1 MGFFRNL
8 FQRKKKTDNVTENR
22 QEDKLVLR
30 DGIYSTTEERAGFV
44 KNCCDMINEAKR
56 QQFEAKK
63 EYEVVTSYL
72 ADIQK
77 IDLLPER
84 AKKSIDDMARKL
96 LALNQERLKMQKIT
110 PKITMAQRLAL
121 EPYEDTILEE
131 IRKMEEQENYLQV
144 INSDIRHLESEKASL
159 DFELQEVMERDD
171 LGKKMFKVAGVFV
184 IVFLVFLFIIQEMA
198 KKNVQLPFIFTIAF
212 GILVIAYFYF
222 SNRKNQYDIKVAEI
236 KMNRAILLLNKVKIK
251 YVNCT
256 NLLDYLYEKFHVHN
270 AQELHYH
277 WQEYMRIVEEE
288 RRFKKTA
295 ESIDFYT
302 EEIIRELKKNGVSDA
317 AVWGYQIEALVDPK
331 EMVEVRHRLNVRRQ
345 KLRQRI
351 DYNNNQ
357 EEMARKSL
365 RAFRE
370 RHVAFDSETLQVL
383 AQNEVEL

>member
-8 FQRKKKTDNVTENR
+8 FQRKKNKEQSEENR
-22 QEDKLVLR
+22 REDALVLK
-30 DGIYSTTEERAGFV
+30 DGIYKTPEERAGFV
-44 KNCCDMINEAKR
+44 KSCCDLINESKR
-56 QQFEAKK
+56 QRFEAKK

-77 IDLLPER
+77 IDLLP
-84 AKKSIDDMARKL
+84 AHSKKSVEDMARKVFN
-96 LALNQERLKMQKIT
+96 LNLERQKMQKVP
-110 PKITMAQRLAL
+110 PKITMAQRMAL
-121 EPYEDTILEE
+121 EPYEDSILEE

-144 INSDIRHLESEKASL
+144 INSDIRYLESEKASL
-159 DFELQEVMERDD
+159 DFELQEVVERDET
-171 LGKKMFKVAGVFV
+171 GKKMLKVAAVF
-184 IVFLVFLFIIQEMA
+184 IAVFLVFLFVLQEA
-198 KKNVQLPFIFTIAF
+198 ANKNVQLPFVFTIAF

-222 SNRKNQYDIKVAEI
+222 SNRKNQHELKVAEL
-236 KMNRAILLLNKVKIK
+236 KMNRAIMLLNKVKIK

-256 NLLDYLYEKFHVHN
+256 NLLDYLYEKFHVNN

-288 RRFKKTA
+288 RRFKKTTD
-295 ESIDFYT
+295 SIDFYT
-302 EEIIRELKKNGVSDA
+302 EEIVRELKKNGISDA

-370 RHVAFDSETLQVL
+370 RHVAYDAETLLVL
-383 AQNEVEL
+383 AKNEVEV

>member
-8 FQRKKKTDNVTENR
+8 FQRKKNKETEAQNR
-22 QEDKLVLR
+22 PEDKLVLR
-30 DGIYSTTEERAGFV
+30 DGIYSTPEERAGFV

-63 EYEVVTSYL
+63 EYEVVTAYL

-77 IDLLPER
+77 IDLLPTQ

-96 LALNQERLKMQKIT
+96 LALNQERQKMQKIT

-144 INSDIRHLESEKASL
+144 INSDIRHLESEKTSL
-159 DFELQEVMERDD
+159 DFELQEVLERDE
-171 LGKKMFKVAGVFV
+171 LGKKMLKAAGVFI
-184 IVFLVFLFIIQEMA
+184 IVFLAFLFVLQEMA
-198 KKNVQLPFIFTIAF
+198 KKNVQLPFVFTIAF
-212 GILVIAYFYF
+212 GIIVIAYFYF
-222 SNRKNQYDIKVAEI
+222 SNRKNQYDLKVAEL
-236 KMNRAILLLNKVKIK
+236 KMNRAIQLLNKVKIK

-256 NLLDYLYEKFHVHN
+256 NLLDYLYEKFHVNN

-365 RAFRE
+365 RTFRE
-370 RHVAFDSETLQVL
+370 RHVAYDSETLLVL
-383 AQNEVEL
+383 AKNEVEL

>member
-8 FQRKKKTDNVTENR
+8 FQRKKNKETENQNR
-22 QEDKLVLR
+22 PEDKLVLR
-30 DGIYSTTEERAGFV
+30 DGIYSTPEERAGFV

-63 EYEVVTSYL
+63 EYEVVTAYL

-77 IDLLPER
+77 IDLLPAQ

-96 LALNQERLKMQKIT
+96 LALNQERQKMQKIT

-144 INSDIRHLESEKASL
+144 INSDIRHLESEKTSL
-159 DFELQEVMERDD
+159 DFELQEVMERDE
-171 LGKKMFKVAGVFV
+171 LGKKMLKAAGIFI
-184 IVFLVFLFIIQEMA
+184 IVFLIFLFVLQEMA
-198 KKNVQLPFIFTIAF
+198 KKNVQLPFVFTIAF
-212 GILVIAYFYF
+212 GIIVIAYFYF
-222 SNRKNQYDIKVAEI
+222 SNRKNQYDLKVAEL
-236 KMNRAILLLNKVKIK
+236 KMNRAIQLLNKVKIK

-256 NLLDYLYEKFHVHN
+256 NLLDYLYEKFHVNN

-357 EEMARKSL
+357 EDMVRKSL

-370 RHVAFDSETLQVL
+370 RHVAYDSETLLVL
-383 AQNEVEL
+383 AKNEVEL

>member
-8 FQRKKKTDNVTENR
+8 FQRKKNTETSAQNR
-22 QEDKLVLR
+22 PEEKLVLR
-30 DGIYSTTEERAGFV
+30 DGIYSTPEERAGFV

-63 EYEVVTSYL
+63 EYEVVTAYL

-77 IDLLPER
+77 IDLLPAH

-96 LALNQERLKMQKIT
+96 LALNQERQKMQKIT

-131 IRKMEEQENYLQV
+131 IHKMEEQENYLQV

-159 DFELQEVMERDD
+159 DFELQEVMERDE
-171 LGKKMFKVAGVFV
+171 LGKKMLKAAGIFIV
-184 IVFLVFLFIIQEMA
+184 VFLAFLFVLQETA
-198 KKNVQLPFIFTIAF
+198 KKNVQLPFVFTIAF
-212 GILVIAYFYF
+212 GIIVIAYFYF
-222 SNRKNQYDIKVAEI
+222 SNRKNQYDLKMAEL
-236 KMNRAILLLNKVKIK
+236 KMNRAIQLLNKVKIK

-256 NLLDYLYEKFHVHN
+256 NLLDYLYEKFHVNN

-302 EEIIRELKKNGVSDA
+302 EEIIRELKKNGISDA

-370 RHVAFDSETLQVL
+370 RHVAYDSETLLVL
-383 AQNEVEL
+383 AKNEVEL

>member
-8 FQRKKKTDNVTENR
+8 FQRKKNRETEGQNR
-22 QEDKLVLR
+22 PEDKLVLR
-30 DGIYSTTEERAGFV
+30 DGIYSTPEERAGFV

-63 EYEVVTSYL
+63 EYEVVTAYL

-77 IDLLPER
+77 IDLLPTQ

-96 LALNQERLKMQKIT
+96 LALNQERQKMQKIT

-159 DFELQEVMERDD
+159 DFELQEVMERDE
-171 LGKKMFKVAGVFV
+171 LGKKMLKAAGIFI
-184 IVFLVFLFIIQEMA
+184 IVFLAFLFILQETA
-198 KKNVQLPFIFTIAF
+198 KKNVQLPFVFTIAF
-212 GILVIAYFYF
+212 GIIVIAYFYF
-222 SNRKNQYDIKVAEI
+222 SNRKNQYDLKLAEL
-236 KMNRAILLLNKVKIK
+236 KMNRAIQLLNKVKIK

-256 NLLDYLYEKFHVHN
+256 NLLDYLYEKFHVNN

-370 RHVAFDSETLQVL
+370 RHVAYDSETLLVL
-383 AQNEVEL
+383 AKNEVEL

>member
-8 FQRKKKTDNVTENR
+8 FQGKKKKEQQAEVR
-22 QEDKLVLR
+22 QEDKLVLK
-30 DGIYSTTEERAGFV
+30 DGIYSTPEERESFLR
-44 KNCCDMINEAKR
+44 NCCDLINEAKR
-56 QQFEAKK
+56 QRFEAKK

-77 IDLLPER
+77 IDLLPPQ

-96 LALNQERLKMQKIT
+96 VALNQERQKMQKVQ

-121 EPYEDTILEE
+121 EPYEETILEE
-131 IRKMEEQENYLQV
+131 IHRMEEQENYLQV
-144 INSDIRHLESEKASL
+144 INSDIRYLESEKASL
-159 DFELQEVMERDD
+159 DFELQDVMDRDER
-171 LGKKMFKVAGVFV
+171 GKKMLTVAGVF
-184 IVFLVFLFIIQEMA
+184 IILFLIFLFILQEMV
-198 KKNVQLPFIFTIAF
+198 KKDVQIPFILTIAF
-212 GILVIAYFYF
+212 GIIVIGYFYF
-222 SNRKNQYDIKVAEI
+222 SNRKNQYELKVAEL
-236 KMNRAILLLNKVKIK
+236 KMNRAIMLLNKVKIK

-302 EEIIRELKKNGVSDA
+302 EEIIRELKKNGISDA
-317 AVWGYQIEALVDPK
+317 AVWGYQIEALIDPK

-351 DYNNNQ
+351 DYNNSQ
-357 EEMARKSL
+357 EEMAKKSL
-365 RAFRE
+365 RTFRE
-370 RHVAFDSETLQVL
+370 RHVAYDAETLMIL
-383 AQNEVEL
+383 AKNEVEV

>member
-8 FQRKKKTDNVTENR
+8 FQRKKNKETENQNR
-22 QEDKLVLR
+22 PEDKLVLR
-30 DGIYSTTEERAGFV
+30 DGIYSTPEERAGFV

-63 EYEVVTSYL
+63 EYEVVTAYL

-77 IDLLPER
+77 IDLLPAQ

-96 LALNQERLKMQKIT
+96 LALNQERQKMQKIT

-144 INSDIRHLESEKASL
+144 INSDIRHLESEKTSL
-159 DFELQEVMERDD
+159 DFELQEVMERDE
-171 LGKKMFKVAGVFV
+171 LGKKMLKAAGIFI
-184 IVFLVFLFIIQEMA
+184 IVFLIFLFVLQEMA
-198 KKNVQLPFIFTIAF
+198 KKNVQLPFVFTIAF
-212 GILVIAYFYF
+212 GIIVIAYFYF
-222 SNRKNQYDIKVAEI
+222 SNRKNQYDLKVAEL
-236 KMNRAILLLNKVKIK
+236 KMNRAIQLLNKVKIK

-256 NLLDYLYEKFHVHN
+256 NLLDYLYEKFHVNN

-357 EEMARKSL
+357 EDMVRKSI

-370 RHVAFDSETLQVL
+370 RHVAYDSETLLVL
-383 AQNEVEL
+383 AKNEVEL

>member
-8 FQRKKKTDNVTENR
+8 FQGKKKREKEKEAVQEN
-22 QEDKLVLR
+22 KLVLK
-30 DGIYSTTEERAGFV
+30 DGIYSTSTEREGFLRS
-44 KNCCDMINEAKR
+44 CCDLINEAKR
-56 QQFEAKK
+56 QRFEAKK

-77 IDLLPER
+77 IDLMPEQ
-84 AKKSIDDMARKL
+84 AKKSVEDMARKIVG
-96 LALNQERLKMQKIT
+96 LNEERQKMQKIP

-159 DFELQEVMERDD
+159 DFELEDIMDRDES
-171 LGKKMFKVAGVFV
+171 GKKMLKIASVF
-184 IVFLVFLFIIQEMA
+184 IIIFLIFLFVLQEVA
-198 KKNVQLPFIFTIAF
+198 EKNVQLPFVFTIAF
-212 GILVIAYFYF
+212 GIIVITYFYF
-222 SNRKNQYDIKVAEI
+222 SNRRNQYDLKVAEL
-236 KMNRAILLLNKVKIK
+236 KMNRAIMLLNKVKIK

-256 NLLDYLYEKFHVHN
+256 NLLDYLHEKFHVNN

-288 RRFKKTA
+288 RRFKKMMDN
-295 ESIDFYT
+295 IDFYT
-302 EEIIRELKKNGVSDA
+302 EELVRELKKNGVMDA
-317 AVWGYQIEALVDPK
+317 AIWGYQVEALVDAR

-351 DYNNNQ
+351 DYNNGQ

-365 RAFRE
+365 RTFRE
-370 RHVAFDSETLQVL
+370 RHVAYDAETLMIL
-383 AQNEVEL
+383 AQNDVEV

>member
-8 FQRKKKTDNVTENR
+8 FQRKKNKETENQNR
-22 QEDKLVLR
+22 PEDKIILR
-30 DGIYSTTEERAGFV
+30 DGIYSTPEERAGFV

-63 EYEVVTSYL
+63 EYEVVTAYL

-77 IDLLPER
+77 IDLLPAP

-96 LALNQERLKMQKIT
+96 LALNQERQKMQKIT

-159 DFELQEVMERDD
+159 DFELQEVFERDE
-171 LGKKMFKVAGVFV
+171 LGKKMLKIAGTF
-184 IVFLVFLFIIQEMA
+184 IFIFLVFLFVLQETT
-198 KKNVQLPFIFTIAF
+198 KKNVQLPFVFTIAF
-212 GILVIAYFYF
+212 GIIVIAYFYF
-222 SNRKNQYDIKVAEI
+222 SNRKNRYDLKVAEL
-236 KMNRAILLLNKVKIK
+236 KMNRAIQLLNKVKIK

-256 NLLDYLYEKFHVHN
+256 NLLDYLYEKFHVNN
-270 AQELHYH
+270 ARELHYH

-365 RAFRE
+365 RTFRE
-370 RHVAFDSETLQVL
+370 RHVAYDSETLLVL
-383 AQNEVEL
+383 AKNEVEL

>member
-8 FQRKKKTDNVTENR
+8 FQRKKKKV
-22 QEDKLVLR
+22 QEEESSQEKKLVLR
-30 DGIYSTTEERAGFV
+30 DGIYSTPEEREGFV
-44 KNCCDMINEAKR
+44 KSCCDLINEAKR

-77 IDLLPER
+77 IDLLPAQ
-84 AKKSIDDMARKL
+84 AKKSIDDMARKVIS
-96 LALNQERLKMQKIT
+96 LNKERQKMQKVP
-110 PKITMAQRLAL
+110 PKITIAQRLAL

-144 INSDIRHLESEKASL
+144 INSDIRYLESEKASL
-159 DFELQEVMERDD
+159 DFELQDVMERDEN
-171 LGKKMFKVAGVFV
+171 GKKLFKIAGIFI
-184 IVFLVFLFIIQEMA
+184 IVFLVFLFVLQEVA

-212 GILVIAYFYF
+212 GIIVIAYFYF
-222 SNRKNQYDIKVAEI
+222 SNRKNQYELKVAEK
-236 KMNRAILLLNKVKIK
+236 KMNRAIMLLNKVKIK

-256 NLLDYLYEKFHVHN
+256 NLLDYLYEKFHVRD
-270 AQELHYH
+270 ARELHYH

-288 RRFKKTA
+288 RRFQKTN

-302 EEIIRELKKNGVSDA
+302 EEIVRELKKNGVADA

-365 RAFRE
+365 RTFRE
-370 RHVAFDSETLQVL
+370 RHVAYDSETLLIL
-383 AQNEVEL
+383 AKNEVNL

>member
-1 MGFFRNL
+1 MGFFQRL
-8 FQRKKKTDNVTENR
+8 FKKNKRTAQSEEKKEER
-22 QEDKLVLR
+22 LVLR
-30 DGIYSTTEERAGFV
+30 DGIYSTPEERAGFV
-44 KNCCDMINEAKR
+44 KNCCDLINEAKR

-63 EYEVVTSYL
+63 EYEVVTAYL

-77 IDLLPER
+77 IDLLPAH

-96 LALNQERLKMQKIT
+96 LTLNQERQKMQKIT

-131 IRKMEEQENYLQV
+131 IHKMEEQENYLQV

-159 DFELQEVMERDD
+159 DFELQEVMERDE
-171 LGKKMFKVAGVFV
+171 LGKKMLKTAGIFI
-184 IVFLVFLFIIQEMA
+184 IVFLAFLFILQETA
-198 KKNVQLPFIFTIAF
+198 KKNVQLPFVFTIAF
-212 GILVIAYFYF
+212 GIIVIAYFYF
-222 SNRKNQYDIKVAEI
+222 SNRKNQYDLKLAEL
-236 KMNRAILLLNKVKIK
+236 KMNRAIQLLNKVKIK

-256 NLLDYLYEKFHVHN
+256 NLLDYLYEKFHVNN

-370 RHVAFDSETLQVL
+370 RHVAYDSETLLVL
-383 AQNEVEL
+383 AKNEVEL

>member
-8 FQRKKKTDNVTENR
+8 FQRKKNRETETQNCP
-22 QEDKLVLR
+22 EDKLVLR
-30 DGIYSTTEERAGFV
+30 DGIYSTPEERAGFV

-63 EYEVVTSYL
+63 EYEVVTAYL

-77 IDLLPER
+77 IDLLPSTV
-84 AKKSIDDMARKL
+84 KKSIDDMARKL

-159 DFELQEVMERDD
+159 DFELQEVMERDE
-171 LGKKMFKVAGVFV
+171 LGKKMLKAAGIFI
-184 IVFLVFLFIIQEMA
+184 IVFLVFLFVLQEMA
-198 KKNVQLPFIFTIAF
+198 KKNVQLPFVFTIAF
-212 GILVIAYFYF
+212 GIIVIAYFYF
-222 SNRKNQYDIKVAEI
+222 SNRKNQYELKVAEL
-236 KMNRAILLLNKVKIK
+236 KMNRAIQLLNKVKIK

-256 NLLDYLYEKFHVHN
+256 NLLDYLYEKFHVNN
-270 AQELHYH
+270 ARELHYH

-302 EEIIRELKKNGVSDA
+302 EEIIRELKKNGISDA

-357 EEMARKSL
+357 EDMARKSL

-370 RHVAFDSETLQVL
+370 RHVAYDSETLLVL
-383 AQNEVEL
+383 AKNEVEL

>member
-8 FQRKKKTDNVTENR
+8 FQRKKKTEIGVENR
-22 QEDKLVLR
+22 QEDIFVLK
-30 DGIYSTTEERAGFV
+30 DGIYSTPEEREGFV

-77 IDLLPER
+77 IELLPER
-84 AKKSIDDMARKL
+84 AKKSVEDMARKL

-110 PKITMAQRLAL
+110 PKITIAQRLAL

-131 IRKMEEQENYLQV
+131 IHKMEEQENYLQI

-159 DFELQEVMERDD
+159 DFELREVIERDD
-171 LGKKMFKVAGVFV
+171 LCKKMLKVAGVF
-184 IVFLVFLFIIQEMA
+184 IAVFLVFLFIVQETTE
-198 KKNVQLPFIFTIAF
+198 KNVQLPFVFTIAF

-222 SNRKNQYDIKVAEI
+222 SNRKNQYEIKVAEL
-236 KMNRAILLLNKVKIK
+236 KMNRAIQLLNKVRIK

-270 AQELHYH
+270 AQELQYH

-302 EEIIRELKKNGVSDA
+302 EEIIRELKKNGISDA
-317 AVWGYQIEALVDPK
+317 AVWSYQIEALVDPK

-351 DYNNNQ
+351 DYNNTQ
-357 EEMARKSL
+357 EDMARKSL
-365 RAFRE
+365 RTFRE
-370 RHVAFDSETLQVL
+370 RHVAYDSETLRIL
-383 AQNEVEL
+383 AKNGVEL

>member
-8 FQRKKKTDNVTENR
+8 FQRKKKIEAGELN
-22 QEDKLVLR
+22 QPEDKLVLR
-30 DGIYSTTEERAGFV
+30 DGIYSTPEERAGFV

-56 QQFEAKK
+56 QRFEAKK

-96 LALNQERLKMQKIT
+96 LALNQERMKMQKIT
-110 PKITMAQRLAL
+110 PKITIAQRLAL
-121 EPYEDTILEE
+121 EPYEETILEE

-159 DFELQEVMERDD
+159 DFELQEVMERDE
-171 LGKKMFKVAGVFV
+171 LGKKMLKIAGVFIV
-184 IVFLVFLFIIQEMA
+184 VFLVFLFILQEMA
-198 KKNVQLPFIFTIAF
+198 KKDVQLPFVFTIAF

-222 SNRKNQYDIKVAEI
+222 SNRRNQYDLKVAEL
-236 KMNRAILLLNKVKIK
+236 KMNRVIMLLNKVKIK

-370 RHVAFDSETLQVL
+370 RHVAYDSETLLVL
-383 AQNEVEL
+383 AKNEVEL

>member
-8 FQRKKKTDNVTENR
+8 FQRKKKTDAGTESR
-22 QEDKLVLR
+22 QEDRIVLR
-30 DGIYSTTEERAGFV
+30 DGIYSTPEERAGFV

-96 LALNQERLKMQKIT
+96 LALNQERQKMQKIT

-144 INSDIRHLESEKASL
+144 INSDIRHLESEKTSL

-171 LGKKMFKVAGVFV
+171 TGKKMLKAAGIF
-184 IVFLVFLFIIQEMA
+184 IFVFLVFLFVLQEITE
-198 KKNVQLPFIFTIAF
+198 KNVQLPFVFTIAF
-212 GILVIAYFYF
+212 GIIVIAYFYF
-222 SNRKNQYDIKVAEI
+222 SNRKNSYDLKVTEL
-236 KMNRAILLLNKVKIK
+236 KMNRAIMLLNKVKIK

-256 NLLDYLYEKFHVHN
+256 NLLDYLYEKFHVNN
-270 AQELHYH
+270 ARELHYH

-295 ESIDFYT
+295 ESIEFYT
-302 EEIIRELKKNGVSDA
+302 EEIIRELKKNGISDA

-365 RAFRE
+365 RTFRE
-370 RHVAFDSETLQVL
+370 RHVAYDSETLLVM
-383 AQNEVEL
+383 AKNEVEL

>member
-1 MGFFRNL
+1 M
-8 FQRKKKTDNVTENR
+8 
-22 QEDKLVLR
+22 
-30 DGIYSTTEERAGFV
+30 
-44 KNCCDMINEAKR
+44 
-56 QQFEAKK
+56 
-63 EYEVVTSYL
+63 
-72 ADIQK
+72 
-77 IDLLPER
+77 
-84 AKKSIDDMARKL
+84 
-96 LALNQERLKMQKIT
+96 
-110 PKITMAQRLAL
+110 
-121 EPYEDTILEE
+121 
-131 IRKMEEQENYLQV
+131 
-144 INSDIRHLESEKASL
+144 
-159 DFELQEVMERDD
+159 
-171 LGKKMFKVAGVFV
+171 
-184 IVFLVFLFIIQEMA
+184 
-198 KKNVQLPFIFTIAF
+198 
-212 GILVIAYFYF
+212 IAYFYF
-222 SNRKNQYDIKVAEI
+222 SNRKNQYDLKLAEL
-236 KMNRAILLLNKVKIK
+236 KMNRAIQLLNKVKIK

-256 NLLDYLYEKFHVHN
+256 NLLDYLYEKFHVNN

-370 RHVAFDSETLQVL
+370 RHVAYDSETLLVL
-383 AQNEVEL
+383 AKNEVEL

>member
-8 FQRKKKTDNVTENR
+8 FQRKKNRETEAQNR
-22 QEDKLVLR
+22 PEDKLVLR
-30 DGIYSTTEERAGFV
+30 DGIYSTPEERAGFV

-63 EYEVVTSYL
+63 EYEVVTAYL

-77 IDLLPER
+77 IDLLPTQ
-84 AKKSIDDMARKL
+84 AKKSIGDMARKL
-96 LALNQERLKMQKIT
+96 LALNQERQKMQKIT

-159 DFELQEVMERDD
+159 DYELQEVMERDE
-171 LGKKMFKVAGVFV
+171 LGKKMLKAAGIFI
-184 IVFLVFLFIIQEMA
+184 IVFLAFLFILQETA
-198 KKNVQLPFIFTIAF
+198 KKNVQLPFVFTIAF
-212 GILVIAYFYF
+212 GIIVIAYFYF
-222 SNRKNQYDIKVAEI
+222 SNRKNQYDLKLAEL
-236 KMNRAILLLNKVKIK
+236 KMNRAIQLLNKVKIK

-256 NLLDYLYEKFHVHN
+256 NLLDYLYEKFHVNN

-370 RHVAFDSETLQVL
+370 RHVAYDSETLLVL
-383 AQNEVEL
+383 AKNEVEL

>member
-8 FQRKKKTDNVTENR
+8 FQRKKNTDAGTEER
-22 QEDKLVLR
+22 REDKLVLR
-30 DGIYSTTEERAGFV
+30 DGIYSTSEERAGFV

-56 QQFEAKK
+56 QRFEAKK

-77 IDLLPER
+77 IDLLPAP

-96 LALNQERLKMQKIT
+96 LALEQERKKMQKIT

-121 EPYEDTILEE
+121 EPYEDSILDE

-144 INSDIRHLESEKASL
+144 VNSDIRHLESEKASL
-159 DFELQEVMERDD
+159 DFELREVMERDEQ
-171 LGKKMFKVAGVFV
+171 GKKMLKAAGVFI
-184 IVFLVFLFIIQEMA
+184 IVFLVFLFILQETA
-198 KKNVQLPFIFTIAF
+198 KKNVQLPFVFTIAF
-212 GILVIAYFYF
+212 GIIVIAYFYF
-222 SNRKNQYDIKVAEI
+222 SNRKNQYELKVAEL

-256 NLLDYLYEKFHVHN
+256 NLLDYLYEKFHVNN

-365 RAFRE
+365 RTFRE
-370 RHVAFDSETLQVL
+370 RHVAYDSETLLVM
-383 AQNEVEL
+383 AKNEVEP

>member
-8 FQRKKKTDNVTENR
+8 FQRKKKKETEAENR
-22 QEDKLVLR
+22 QEDSFVLR
-30 DGIYSTTEERAGFV
+30 DGIYSTPEEREIFV

-63 EYEVVTSYL
+63 EYEVVTAYL

-84 AKKSIDDMARKL
+84 AKKSVDDMARKL
-96 LALNQERLKMQKIT
+96 LALNQERQKMQKIT
-110 PKITMAQRLAL
+110 PKITIAQRLAL

-131 IRKMEEQENYLQV
+131 IHKMEEQENYLQI

-159 DFELQEVMERDD
+159 DFELREVMERDI
-171 LGKKMFKVAGVFV
+171 LGKKMLKTAGVF
-184 IVFLVFLFIIQEMA
+184 IAVFLIFLFVVQEMTE
-198 KKNVQLPFIFTIAF
+198 KNVQLPFVFTIAF

-222 SNRKNQYDIKVAEI
+222 SNRKNQYEIKVAEL
-236 KMNRAILLLNKVKIK
+236 KMNRAIQLLNKVRIK

-270 AQELHYH
+270 AQELQYH
-277 WQEYMRIVEEE
+277 WEEYMRIVEEE
-288 RRFKKTA
+288 RRFKKTT

-302 EEIIRELKKNGVSDA
+302 KEIVRELKKNGIADA
-317 AVWGYQIEALVDPK
+317 AVWEYQIEALVDPK

-351 DYNNNQ
+351 DYNNTQ
-357 EEMARKSL
+357 EDMARKSL
-365 RAFRE
+365 RTFRE
-370 RHVAFDSETLQVL
+370 RHVAYDSETLRVL
-383 AQNEVEL
+383 AKNGVEL

>member
-8 FQRKKKTDNVTENR
+8 FQRKKNRETDAQNR
-22 QEDKLVLR
+22 PEDKLVLR
-30 DGIYSTTEERAGFV
+30 DGIYSTPEERAGFV

-63 EYEVVTSYL
+63 EYEVVTAYL

-77 IDLLPER
+77 IDLLPTQ

-96 LALNQERLKMQKIT
+96 LALNQERQKMQKIT

-159 DFELQEVMERDD
+159 DFELQEVMERDE
-171 LGKKMFKVAGVFV
+171 LGKKMLKAAGIFI
-184 IVFLVFLFIIQEMA
+184 IVFLAFLFILQETA
-198 KKNVQLPFIFTIAF
+198 KKNVQLPFVFTIAF
-212 GILVIAYFYF
+212 GIIVIAYFYF
-222 SNRKNQYDIKVAEI
+222 SNRKNQYDLKLAEL
-236 KMNRAILLLNKVKIK
+236 KMNRAIQLLNKVKIK

-256 NLLDYLYEKFHVHN
+256 NLLDYLYEKFHVNN

-370 RHVAFDSETLQVL
+370 RHVAYDSETLLVL
-383 AQNEVEL
+383 AKNEVEL

>member
-8 FQRKKKTDNVTENR
+8 FQRKKKNEQQEEVR
-22 QEDKLVLR
+22 QEDKLVLK
-30 DGIYSTTEERAGFV
+30 DGIYTTPEEREGFLR
-44 KNCCDMINEAKR
+44 NCCDLINEAKR
-56 QQFEAKK
+56 QRFEAKK

-77 IDLLPER
+77 IDLLPAQ

-96 LALNQERLKMQKIT
+96 MALNLERQKMQKIQ

-131 IRKMEEQENYLQV
+131 IRKMEQQENYLQV
-144 INSDIRHLESEKASL
+144 INSDIRYLESEKASL
-159 DFELQEVMERDD
+159 EFELQDVVERDEF
-171 LGKKMFKVAGVFV
+171 GKKILTAAGAF
-184 IVFLVFLFIIQEMA
+184 IIIFLIFLFVLQEA
-198 KKNVQLPFIFTIAF
+198 ANKNVQLPFIFTIAF
-212 GILVIAYFYF
+212 GIIVIGYFYF
-222 SNRKNQYDIKVAEI
+222 SNRKNQYELKVAEL
-236 KMNRAILLLNKVKIK
+236 KMNRAIMLLNKVKIK

-256 NLLDYLYEKFHVHN
+256 NLLDYLYEKFHVNN

-317 AVWGYQIEALVDPK
+317 GIWGYQVEALVDPK

-351 DYNNNQ
+351 DYNNSQ

-365 RAFRE
+365 RTFRE
-370 RHVAFDSETLQVL
+370 RHLAFDAETLMFL
-383 AQNEVEL
+383 AKNEVEV